1 MTKEKTKVEQFIYK
15 EVNGELTA
23 YLNPDWKEMIQNEKF
38 SYFLNKS
45 NIPNDYWDLDFDSF
59 PWEKSKPQVDNCRK
73 YALECKEEKFKDV
86 SLYLYGGNSSG
97 KTTVACS
104 IAKEFIRK
112 GLRVKFILA
121 GSLAEML
128 MKKSSYTTDEEIKDK
143 IEDLKNS
150 DLVIIDDCF
159 DRTKS
164 IMWKSDSKN
173 LIISVWDSFLRDIL
187 SRQVRVIITS
197 NILPLEIQNIYGK
210 SMYELIDRN
219 FVLQKFEDSVKYVKK
234 DKFKNI
240 FN

>member
-1 MTKEKTKVEQFIYK
+1 
-15 EVNGELTA
+15 
-23 YLNPDWKEMIQNEKF
+23 
-38 SYFLNKS
+38 
-45 NIPNDYWDLDFDSF
+45 
-59 PWEKSKPQVDNCRK
+59 
-73 YALECKEEKFKDV
+73 
-86 SLYLYGGNSSG
+86 
-97 KTTVACS
+97 
-104 IAKEFIRK
+104 
-112 GLRVKFILA
+112 
-121 GSLAEML
+121 ML

>member
-104 IAKEFIRK
+104 IAKEFITK

-159 DRTKS
+159 DQTKS